1 MLLWLHVCSRQLLC
15 LHDLL
20 SSLCVLGIR
29 GKTHL
34 KTALNLVFRPYDSCR
49 LFFFTQ
55 VYANVFV
62 FLLRRIEV
70 NRRSC
75 CSSADGQYLVTATV
89 NESNSTVW
97 VLKHWKKKK
106 FKLMYVWSFFPT
118 QLNFSSAF
126 HQLCITVTSVYKLL
140 FFFFLNY
147 QRKWSKK
154 NTGLKF
160 TWFFKYLLNTFFFL
174 ISAAFSRESWRTS
187 YMAAESFRSCSG
199 RRRK

>member
-75 CSSADGQYLVTATV
+75 CSSADGQYLVIAIV

-140 FFFFLNY
+140 FFFKMIKEND
-147 QRKWSKK
+147 QRRIQGWSS
-154 NTGLKF
+154 LD
-160 TWFFKYLLNTFFFL
+160 
-174 ISAAFSRESWRTS
+174 FSSI
-187 YMAAESFRSCSG
+187 Y
-199 RRRK
+199 